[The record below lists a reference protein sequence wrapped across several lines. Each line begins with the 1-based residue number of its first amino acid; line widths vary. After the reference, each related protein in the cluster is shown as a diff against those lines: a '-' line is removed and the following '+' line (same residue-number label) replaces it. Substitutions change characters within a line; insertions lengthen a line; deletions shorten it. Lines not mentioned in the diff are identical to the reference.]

1 MHALTSDYPINALD
15 YELVREHHPD
25 SAHAQHVPP
34 SERHSRFQAIT
45 AAYEM
50 LTGKHRP
57 RFGSGSP
64 RSPSDFAMHEEL
76 SRRRRRHYRSAG
88 MDFDHEHPFGFA
100 SGTPGRDWTAKPDE
114 RWKDWSIIFVGT
126 AVRLFLPP
134 LLAGFSLNLLSSV
147 SSSA

>member
-1 MHALTSDYPINALD
+1 
-15 YELVREHHPD
+15 
-25 SAHAQHVPP
+25 
-34 SERHSRFQAIT
+34 
-45 AAYEM
+45 
-50 LTGKHRP
+50 
-57 RFGSGSP
+57 
-64 RSPSDFAMHEEL
+64 
-76 SRRRRRHYRSAG
+76 